1 MVVTVRHHLETSG
14 QGDAK
19 DLTAAVEAAVA
30 NSGLANGTATVCVV
44 GSTAAVTTLEPCHHA
59 YFPLSSFESGVVAD
73 LAGACEGIAPRA
85 GEYQHHLRWGDDN
98 GSSHVRAALLGPS
111 VTIPIVD
118 RALTLG
124 TWQQVTL
131 VELDTQARSREVVI
145 QLVGE

>member
-44 GSTAAVTTLEPCHHA
+44 GSTAAVTTLE
-59 YFPLSSFESGVVAD
+59 FESGVVAD